1 MTIRGTS
8 GDDVLTGTSGDDAF
22 NLTQGGN
29 DTASGGGGDDVFWMG
44 ATLTAADK
52 IDGGIGIDTVTL
64 NGDYSAGLVFAADT
78 VVNVEQIFLAAGHDY
93 NLTMNDGNVAAGE
106 RLTIRA
112 GSLGAAD
119 HLIFDGSAELDGHFT
134 IVAGAGDD
142 MIAGGAKSDRI
153 QLDQGGADT
162 VHAGGGADVI
172 TMGGALTAADQID
185 GGTGDDLVVLN
196 GDYSGGLIFTN
207 TTMTNVETL
216 RLLGDHSYNLT
227 PALDTVALGLT
238 MTVDASALGAGHALT
253 LHAPGTFGIIDVIGS
268 AGDDFINSNGSG
280 VYDFTLGGND
290 TVIAGSNSINTFYLG
305 AAFTAS
311 DQLNGGRIGTMYL
324 DGDYAGAH
332 AVVFT
337 ATTMINVENLTLAG
351 GHSYDLTLNADT
363 VAAHQQLRVFANG
376 LLAGNSLTF
385 DGSATTD
392 GVYQFNAG
400 AGTYSLTG
408 GGNNDQ
414 FNMGASFT
422 ASDHVNGGSAGD
434 DTLDL
439 NGDYSGGLVFGAATM
454 INIQDLQLSGGHSYD
469 LTTNEATVAAGVTLA
484 VDASTLHAGDTLTFN
499 ASAETDGFFA
509 ITGGAGDD
517 TVTIASPST
526 LAGST
531 FEGGGGANTLVLDG
545 DFSSGFTFGAATM
558 TDVGTLSLVAGHS
571 YNLTTDDANVASGT
585 TLTVDAST
593 LGAGDTL
600 IFNGSAETDGNFTII
615 GGAGSDTLTGGAG
628 ADTFVYNAVS
638 DSTGSAYD
646 TIHSL
651 DFASDLLN
659 TGAIG
664 ALPSAIDAAVINGAL
679 STATFDGDLAT
690 AIGAGQLGA
699 QHAVLFTPDAGTLS
713 GETFLIVD
721 ENGAAGYQAGADL
734 VIDVTGFSGSLTVA
748 NFI

>member
-22 NLTQGGN
+22 NLTKGGN
-29 DTASGGGGDDVFWMG
+29 DTASGGGGNDVFWMG

-52 IDGGIGIDTVTL
+52 IDGGTGLDTVTL

-78 VVNVEQIFLAAGHDY
+78 MVNVEQIFLAAGHDY

-134 IVAGAGDD
+134 IVGGAGDD
-142 MIAGGAKSDRI
+142 TITGGAKSDRF
-153 QLDQGGADT
+153 QLDQGGVDT

-172 TMGGALTAADQID
+172 TMGSALAAADQID
-185 GGTGDDLVVLN
+185 GGTGDDLVILN

-305 AAFTAS
+305 TTLTAS

-332 AVVFT
+332 AVTFT

-363 VAAHQQLRVFANG
+363 VAANQQLRVFATG
-376 LLAGNSLTF
+376 LLASDSLTF
-385 DGSATTD
+385 DGSATAG

-414 FNMGASFT
+414 FNMGADFK
-422 ASDHVNGGSAGD
+422 AADHVNGGSAGD

-454 INIQDLQLSGGHSYD
+454 VNIQNLQLSGGHSYD
-469 LTTNEATVAAGVTLA
+469 LTTNDATVASGATLT
-484 VDASTLHAGDTLTFN
+484 VDATALGAGDTLTFDG
-499 ASAETDGFFA
+499 SAETNGFFA
-509 ITGGAGDD
+509 ITGGAGND
-517 TVTIASPST
+517 TFV
-526 LAGST
+526 
-531 FEGGGGANTLVLDG
+531 FGAN
-545 DFSSGFTFGAATM
+545 FT
-558 TDVGTLSLVAGHS
+558 
-571 YNLTTDDANVASGT
+571 AS
-585 TLTVDAST
+585 
-593 LGAGDTL
+593 DT
-600 IFNGSAETDGNFTII
+600 ID
-615 GGAGSDTLTGGAG
+615 GGAGSDTLRLNGDYSGGPFSLNNVTGVETVSLTAGNSYDLTYSNSAHTVTIDASALGAG
-628 ADTFVYNAVS
+628 DSLTFDGSSGSGAFLFKSGDGADDLTGNPGFGNTFSYLGIALS
-638 DSTGSAYD
+638 GDTRD
-646 TIHSL
+646 TIQQFEFGTS
-651 DFASDLLN
+651 SDHD
-659 TGAIG
+659 TIQFRAV
-664 ALPSAIDAAVINGAL
+664 SAIDGGVISGTLDDA
-679 STATFDGDLAT
+679 SFDTDLAA

-699 QHAVLFTPDAGTLS
+699 NHAVLFTPGS
-713 GETFLIVD
+713 GDETGQLFLIVD
-721 ENGAAGYQAGADL
+721 GNGVAGYQAGFDL
-734 VIDVTGFSGSLTVA
+734 VIELSGAASIGSISTADFVA
-748 NFI
+748 